1 MSWAVMALS
10 SAQILIRP
18 ALTFAINN
26 RKCRITSLSISS
38 SVITS
43 DHVCTTLF
51 ASVSASLVLIRVA
64 TACAIRAFVGVV
76 SESGAAL
83 SALRYTTCKFTI

>member
-1 MSWAVMALS
+1 MSWAVMALT
-10 SAQILIRP
+10 SAQILCRL

-38 SVITS
+38 SVIAR
-43 DHVCTTLF
+43 DHVCSTFF
-51 ASVSASLVLIRVA
+51 ASVPTSLVLIRVA
-64 TACAIRAFVGVV
+64 TACAIRAFIGVV

-83 SALRYTTCKFTI
+83 CALRYTACKFTI